1 MIGAITES
9 DQVMA
14 DSLEVQHAHA
24 AVELKR
30 VELEQAEQAYIEAY
44 KTQLVRV
51 SREELF
57 DMLKN
62 NNKLKPPEGYCG
74 EPGKIT
80 VLAPCDYE
88 TLSFSYGGSHP
99 NYTGYVCLTKDG
111 EDLIADGYRWSS
123 SDRYRN
129 RDYCYI
135 WADHRRW
142 R

>member
-1 MIGAITES
+1 
-9 DQVMA
+9 MA
-14 DSLEVQHAHA
+14 DSLEVQHARA
-24 AVELKR
+24 SVELKR

-62 NNKLKPPEGYCG
+62 NKLLPVSGPRFGPE
-74 EPGKIT
+74 KIT

-99 NYTGYVCLTKDG
+99 NYTSYVCLTDDG
-111 EDLIADGYRWSS
+111 EDLIFGGYRWGS
-123 SDRYRN
+123 SDRSRN
-129 RDYCYI
+129 GDYCYI
-135 WADHRRW
+135 WEDHRRW